1 LKRAQEKISVEE
13 LANELDQLK
22 KIHKK
27 NVEETDKRREEEF
40 NKFLEGMKTIKN
52 EISEKLVIEQEKNK
66 ENIVAI
72 SNDFKSLKNDLT
84 SRIENIETNQKK
96 QIENVKILLEK
107 GGGKS
112 KNLIKKIITGKLL
125 FYIDNPEELQK
136 VKNSYFKPTKSE
148 ISQMK
153 KQLNEVDKVNEKIK
167 GTRLRNKKETME
179 RDEEIDYYIKRK
191 KELND
196 IIQKENK
203 IHKEIVKKSSI
214 SSKIFDKIKLEKI
227 NQERQSHNQ
236 IKKYLNIRKSFR
248 LSKLGKL
255 RSYVYTCMYI
265 TKLRNIIREN
275 KLLIKSTS
283 LNYFIKSHEN
293 FENVL
298 VNWVYSSIK
307 SMYFDIISDTSLII
321 DLSDS
326 ERGIGNKQ
334 QIEERYIKLETRI
347 QNIFEMLIKNTNPQ
361 KIEGNLAGFLQ
372 VLTSEGSCI
381 PYNYYSFFEVRRLH
395 FEEDCLK

>member
-1 LKRAQEKISVEE
+1 
-13 LANELDQLK
+13 
-22 KIHKK
+22 
-27 NVEETDKRREEEF
+27 
-40 NKFLEGMKTIKN
+40 MKTIKN

-196 IIQKENK
+196 IIQK
-203 IHKEIVKKSSI
+203 
-214 SSKIFDKIKLEKI
+214 
-227 NQERQSHNQ
+227 
-236 IKKYLNIRKSFR
+236 
-248 LSKLGKL
+248 
-255 RSYVYTCMYI
+255 
-265 TKLRNIIREN
+265 
-275 KLLIKSTS
+275 
-283 LNYFIKSHEN
+283 
-293 FENVL
+293 
-298 VNWVYSSIK
+298 
-307 SMYFDIISDTSLII
+307 
-321 DLSDS
+321 
-326 ERGIGNKQ
+326 
-334 QIEERYIKLETRI
+334 
-347 QNIFEMLIKNTNPQ
+347 
-361 KIEGNLAGFLQ
+361 
-372 VLTSEGSCI
+372 
-381 PYNYYSFFEVRRLH
+381 
-395 FEEDCLK
+395 